1 MYPTISTN
9 FSLNFTAGLNKKL
22 SAKCLFF
29 ESRDLERKLSLYENI
44 DANFKGNKPI
54 AFCLSQIYD
63 IFNQLNIKILK
74 FKFPRFRVFNQSQL
88 AINFKNTAF
97 CLPETQLILKDDL
110 PFETGSIFQK
120 EIDNIEHLNA
130 LIEKDY
136 QNGNRSSNHFLADTI
151 HEIMHSIFID
161 KIYQKYGYNGICPY
175 TKEKYPMK
183 NTQKDGLEIMKELQN
198 KRFSDKE
205 NAIIESI
212 LGKYA
217 AKPLNQ
223 YHEVFAEFFT
233 KLICESL
240 SSKTA
245 LPNKNP
251 FENIQKYPKEFLSII
266 AKIINI

>member
-74 FKFPRFRVFNQSQL
+74 FTFPRFRVFNQSQL

-130 LIEKDY
+130 LIEKEPARITD
-136 QNGNRSSNHFLADTI
+136 
-151 HEIMHSIFID
+151 EPV
-161 KIYQKYGYNGICPY
+161 KIYVNEFQASSIDIGIRY
-175 TKEKYPMK
+175 WVKTEDYWESRWRVLEEIKEEFD
-183 NTQKDGLEIMKELQN
+183 NNNI
-198 KRFSDKE
+198 
-205 NAIIESI
+205 AI
-212 LGKYA
+212 
-217 AKPLNQ
+217 
-223 YHEVFAEFFT
+223 
-233 KLICESL
+233 
-240 SSKTA
+240 
-245 LPNKNP
+245 P
-251 FENIQKYPKEFLSII
+251 FEQLDVNLIPQEKE
-266 AKIINI
+266 

>member
-74 FKFPRFRVFNQSQL
+74 FTFPRFRVFNQSQL

-223 YHEVFAEFFT
+223 YHEVFCRIFYET
-233 KLICESL
+233 HMRI
-240 SSKTA
+240 A
-245 LPNKNP
+245 L
-251 FENIQKYPKEFLSII
+251 F
-266 AKIINI
+266 

>member
-74 FKFPRFRVFNQSQL
+74 FTFPRFRVFNQSQL

-212 LGKYA
+212 LGK
-217 AKPLNQ
+217 LS
-223 YHEVFAEFFT
+223 
-233 KLICESL
+233 LIHISEP
-240 SSKTA
+240 TR
-245 LPNKNP
+245 P
-251 FENIQKYPKEFLSII
+251 
-266 AKIINI
+266 

>member
-1 MYPTISTN
+1 MSV
-9 FSLNFTAGLNKKL
+9 
-22 SAKCLFF
+22 F

-74 FKFPRFRVFNQSQL
+74 FTFPRFRVFNQSQL

-151 HEIMHSIFID
+151 HEIMHSILLI
-161 KIYQKYGYNGICPY
+161 KY
-175 TKEKYPMK
+175 TKSMDITASVPTQKK
-183 NTQKDGLEIMKELQN
+183 NT
-198 KRFSDKE
+198 R
-205 NAIIESI
+205 
-212 LGKYA
+212 
-217 AKPLNQ
+217 
-223 YHEVFAEFFT
+223 
-233 KLICESL
+233 
-240 SSKTA
+240 
-245 LPNKNP
+245 
-251 FENIQKYPKEFLSII
+251 
-266 AKIINI
+266 